1 MKLLI
6 DTHLLLWAA
15 AGDRRLPRAARE
27 AMADPENDMVFSIAS
42 LWEIAI
48 KRGLRQAD
56 FEADPRLLR
65 RGAIDNG
72 YRELPILGEHA
83 VAVGALPL
91 IHKDPFDRMLISQA
105 QVEGMVLLTMDKV
118 LVRYPAPVRLV

>member
-15 AGDRRLPRAARE
+15 AGDRRIPRAARE
-27 AMADPENDMVFSIAS
+27 AMADPDNDLIFSIAS